1 MEDIKEGR
9 VLLDFYATWCGPC
22 KVVSKQL
29 DLYENEV
36 TEVKVVRFDI
46 EDPKNFKISQDFTIR
61 SLPTL
66 VYLEEGQVVNKVL
79 GVKNLAQIKELTNIN
94 N

>member
-1 MEDIKEGR
+1 MEDISTGR

-36 TEVKVVRFDI
+36 TDVNVVRLDI
-46 EDPKNFKISQDFTIR
+46 EDPENFKIAHEFTIR

-66 VYLEEGQVVNKVL
+66 VYLVDGEVVDKVL

>member
-1 MEDIKEGR
+1 MENIKEGR
-9 VLLDFYATWCGPC
+9 VLLDFYATWCNPC

-46 EDPKNFKISQDFTIR
+46 EKPENIKISQEFGIR
-61 SLPTL
+61 NLPTL
-66 VYLEEGQVVNKVL
+66 VYLEDGKVVDKVL
-79 GVKNLAQIKELTNIN
+79 GVKNLAQLKELTNIN